1 MLRQSRT
8 TAAVNQERAEYNF
21 MAKNLDP
28 KCKQCR
34 REGEKLFLKGER
46 CNSTKCAII
55 RRNYPP
61 GVHGQKGMRRLT
73 GYGIQLRE
81 KQKAKRLYGLMETQ
95 FRNYFESSK
104 KAQGDTSEF
113 LVRHLETRLDN
124 VIFRLGFA
132 RSRSQARQMVNHGL
146 FTVNDRRVDIPSY
159 SVRPGEI
166 IKIKTTKTDKK
177 IFENLKN
184 NLKKHE
190 TPSWLLLDADK
201 LEGKVLAYPAG
212 DELKQPF
219 DPKLIV
225 EFYSR

>member
-1 MLRQSRT
+1 
-8 TAAVNQERAEYNF
+8 
-21 MAKNLDP
+21 MAKNLNP

-46 CNSTKCAII
+46 CNSAKCAII

-61 GVHGQKGMRRLT
+61 GTQGQKGMRRLT
-73 GYGIQLRE
+73 GYGTQLRE

-104 KAQGDTSEF
+104 KAQGDTSE
-113 LVRHLETRLDN
+113 LMVRHLETRLDN
-124 VIFRLGFA
+124 VIFKLGFA
-132 RSRSQARQMVNHGL
+132 RSRSQARQMVNHNL
-146 FTVNDRRVDIPSY
+146 FTVNDKKVNIPSY
-159 SVRPGEI
+159 STRPGDI
-166 IKIKTTKTDKK
+166 IKIKANKTDKK

-190 TPSWLLLDADK
+190 TPSWLLIDTDK
-201 LEGKVLAYPAG
+201 LEGKVLSYPEG
-212 DELKQPF
+212 EELKQPF